1 MTAIARTC
9 KRLLAFLLL
18 ALACVASTAQVQA
31 TPWSYF
37 TPIDINEAPK
47 GGKPIVVMSAQADGL
62 NVPVPAA
69 YFAAVGTPR
78 GAVVVVNAAGGWTD
92 AREGHFG
99 RSLSSAGYAVLAIDS
114 YGPRGITSTLVDNTR
129 LSIFTQARD
138 AFAARRLLVS
148 QGHAADRIAVLGTGR
163 AGTVALLAADRTF
176 LQDEAERF
184 NLAMA
189 ISPACILQ
197 PVSPKPAANVYMAL
211 ADKDDLSGL
220 KPCQDLARSFGGA
233 GGNIRV
239 KVYPGA
245 STSFDGHPA
254 MLRKVQETFAE
265 NFTACEIAVG
275 EDGRAVIGGKSFGE
289 NDFRALI
296 AEMRKVCMGKSAT
309 SWTNLTQKAN
319 LTLDI
324 IEFLDASFRRQ

>member
-1 MTAIARTC
+1 MTATARSS
-9 KRLLAFLLL
+9 KRLLACLLL
-18 ALACVASTAQVQA
+18 ALACVASKAQVQA

-37 TPIDINEAPK
+37 VPIDINEAPR
-47 GGKPIVVMSAQADGL
+47 GGKPVVVMSAQADGL
-62 NVPVPAA
+62 NVPLPAS
-69 YFAAVGTPR
+69 YYAAVGARR
-78 GAVVVVNAAGGWTD
+78 GAVVIANAAGGWTD

-114 YGPRGITSTLVDNTR
+114 YGPRSVTSTLIDNSR
-129 LSIFTQARD
+129 LSVFIQARD
-138 AFAARRLLVS
+138 AFAARRFLVA
-148 QGHAADRIAVLGTGR
+148 QGHAADRIALLGSGR

-176 LQDEAERF
+176 MQDEAERF

-189 ISPACILQ
+189 ISPLCILH

-220 KPCQDLARSFGGA
+220 KPCEDLARSFGAA

-239 KVYPGA
+239 KVYRGA
-245 STSFDGHPA
+245 SGGFDGHPA

-265 NFTACEIAVG
+265 TFTACEIAVG
-275 EDGRAVIGGKSFGE
+275 EDGRAVIGARSFGE

-296 AEMRKVCMGKSAT
+296 AEMRKVCMGKSAA
-309 SWTNLTQKAN
+309 SWTNLTQKAT

-324 IEFLDASFRRQ
+324 IDFLDASFRR